1 MHLYSR
7 WYAPAFRCANTILTN
22 LSCYADVVPRV
33 GRNARAMGD
42 ADVVPRVRG
51 NARAMGDADVVPRV
65 RGNARAMR
73 QADVVPRVRGNARAM
88 GEQRH
93 IRRRQEKTTN
103 CCAGTMHEVPGE
115 GRGKQNKNRD
125 KRELAGKKLTH
136 VNGSPIGSKDFTAS
150 APKTGQAQRG

>member
-33 GRNARAMGD
+33 GRNARAVGD
-42 ADVVPRVRG
+42 ADVVPRVGR
-51 NARAMGDADVVPRV
+51 NARAVGDADVVPRV
-65 RGNARAMR
+65 GRNVRAVGD
-73 QADVVPRVRGNARAM
+73 ADVVPRVGRNARAV
-88 GEQRH
+88 GD
-93 IRRRQEKTTN
+93 
-103 CCAGTMHEVPGE
+103 ADGVPRVGRNARGMSEAPSE
-115 GRGKQNKNRD
+115 GRGTGKQNKNRD
-125 KRELAGKKLTH
+125 KRGLAGKKVTH